1 MAKSRPKSAASKAS
15 AKPPKP
21 RPKPSPAK
29 LEEAR
34 ATLARRFPPV
44 APGKPPDEAEFLAHS
59 RPDNR
64 SGKAAREPKSRY
76 SDAEPSQ
83 VMTEAREPIQIP
95 KFLRALVQKQASD
108 EVLLSETYERVK
120 RLTTREGLRLL
131 QAVILDLSR
140 RPKPQIN
147 VHNLI
152 TSKYVRPL
160 LAKR

>member
-1 MAKSRPKSAASKAS
+1 MAKTRRKSAP
-15 AKPPKP
+15 AKPSKKP
-21 RPKPSPAK
+21 PKPSPAR

-34 ATLARRFPPV
+34 AALARLFPPV
-44 APGKPPDEAEFLAHS
+44 PPGKPPDESQFLAES
-59 RPDNR
+59 RPDTR
-64 SGKAAREPKSRY
+64 SGKAARTPKSRF

-95 KFLRALVQKQASD
+95 KFLRALVQKKASD
-108 EVLLSETYERVK
+108 DVLLRETYERVK
-120 RLTTREGLRLL
+120 RLTTRQGLRLL

-140 RPKPQIN
+140 RPNPRIKFHD
-147 VHNLI
+147 VI